1 MLRWSV
7 LLVGGV
13 LAVASAMPAAAAPL
27 VPTQYPTRS
36 ASDGSDIVKV
46 HGFHRSCRW
55 GPRRGWWHRHVGPY
69 GRPVHCGRYRYY
81 RYYHGGPY
89 WHGPGIT
96 FRFGHHRRFHHH
108 RFHHRRWR

>member
-36 ASDGSDIVKV
+36 ASDADIVKV

-89 WHGPGIT
+89 WH
-96 FRFGHHRRFHHH
+96 RFGHHRRFHHH